1 MPKKITLFLFGFIF
15 LFSFH
20 LAFAVASINEVF
32 YSTTSKQWIEV
43 YNNSD
48 TAIDITKYKILDNG
62 ASVNGHVISAIAGGS
77 NFIEPYGFAVVA
89 KVPDDF
95 GTVSFQLF
103 KSSLGI
109 KPTADTADTVI
120 LRDTSGG
127 ASDNTVLVSN
137 NSAIDG
143 NSLQFINNSWQSA
156 IPTPG
161 QQNSNLIQETA
172 STNNSSSASSS
183 TTTETKNEEVSKV
196 KTKIEGKVLA
206 FVGIPVG
213 FNATTTG
220 HMNEILSYGKYFW
233 NFGDGDSKEIDTNN
247 KAKFTH
253 TFFYEGEYT
262 VMLEYYQNYS
272 SEEPDAIDKMTIKV
286 IPANVSIS
294 NVGDEKDF
302 FIEITNNTLYDAD
315 ISKWIL
321 LSNQKSFTLP
331 RNMILESKKKIILS
345 PKITGF
351 SFSDKDSLKLLNP
364 QRETMFDYSGVLKPI
379 ETQTKNLVSK
389 ISKLNTNESREA
401 VKPPFGGFTAKL
413 ADAEMPTDNLL
424 ANASESDIPL
434 AESSN
439 FNYSI
444 FGLFAFLGISGS
456 TAYFIRNRNR
466 KIIGEANGSD
476 FEILDE

>member
-1 MPKKITLFLFGFIF
+1 MPKKIILFLFGFIF

-20 LAFAVASINEVF
+20 LVFAVASINEVF

-62 ASVNGHVISAIAGGS
+62 ASVNGHIISAVAGGP
-77 NFIEPYGFAVVA
+77 NFIDPHGFAVVA

-109 KPTADTADTVI
+109 KPTVDTADTVI
-120 LRDTSGG
+120 LRDTSGS

-161 QQNSNLIQETA
+161 QQNSNLVQETA
-172 STNNSSSASSS
+172 STNNSSSASFS
-183 TTTETKNEEVSKV
+183 TTTETKTEEVPKI
-196 KTKIEGKVLA
+196 KTKIEGKALA
-206 FVGIPVG
+206 FVGIPVE

-220 HMNEILSYGKYFW
+220 HMKETLSYGKYFW
-233 NFGDGDSKEIDTNN
+233 NFGDGDSKEINTNN
-247 KAKFTH
+247 KDKFMH

-286 IPANVSIS
+286 IPVNISIS
-294 NVGDEKDF
+294 NVGGEKDF

-331 RNMILESKKKIILS
+331 KNMILESKKKIILS

-351 SFSDKDSLKLLNP
+351 SVSDKDSLKLLNP
-364 QRETMFDYSGVLKPI
+364 QRETMFDYSQVVKPI
-379 ETQTKNLVSK
+379 EAVTRNPVSK
-389 ISKLNTNESREA
+389 ISKLNTEESKETM
-401 VKPPFGGFTAKL
+401 KISLGGETAKL
-413 ADAEMPTDNLL
+413 ADAEIPTDNLL
-424 ANASESDIPL
+424 ANASKSDISG
-434 AESSN
+434 ADSN
-439 FNYSI
+439 NFDYSI
-444 FGLFAFLGISGS
+444 FGLFVFLGISGS
-456 TAYFIRNRNR
+456 TAYLIRNRNR
-466 KIIGEANGSD
+466 KIIGEANGND

>member
-15 LFSFH
+15 LFSEFGIVKATEAPVI
-20 LAFAVASINEVF
+20 LYTFNGTSANIVVNPIVNPVEIRFDSSENIPNWVSI
-32 YSTTSKQWIEV
+32 KIEKADDSSI
-43 YNNSD
+43 YKTFSPNSCD
-48 TAIDITKYKILDNG
+48 GAKYCNQVWDGAISPKNKILADGIYNVLVHIRKDV
-62 ASVNGHVISAIAGGS
+62 ADPVTYDLTLTSPYTITVDSSVSSRSDFSTSSSGGS
-77 NFIEPYGFAVVA
+77 
-89 KVPDDF
+89 
-95 GTVSFQLF
+95 
-103 KSSLGI
+103 SL
-109 KPTADTADTVI
+109 P
-120 LRDTSGG
+120 
-127 ASDNTVLVSN
+127 
-137 NSAIDG
+137 
-143 NSLQFINNSWQSA
+143 Q
-156 IPTPG
+156 
-161 QQNSNLIQETA
+161 
-172 STNNSSSASSS
+172 
-183 TTTETKNEEVSKV
+183 TTTETKTKV
-196 KTKIEGKVLA
+196 TEIQKIKTKIEGETLA
-206 FVGIPVG
+206 FVGIPVE
-213 FNATTTG
+213 FNAMTTG
-220 HMNEILSYGKYFW
+220 HMNETLSYGKYFW
-233 NFGDGDSKEIDTNN
+233 NFGDGDSKEMDTSN

-253 TFFYEGEYT
+253 TFFYESEYI